1 MKLIDGEPGG
11 WDLPEDNFLP
21 GSSLEP
27 GSSTGR
33 RKFDSDSPRLVAGFV
48 EDHLGDS
55 CGGDNPEIRAFE
67 NIRGEI
73 RILRG
78 NSTPIRAYKVD

>member
-1 MKLIDGEPGG
+1 MKWIDGEPAG
-11 WDLPEDNFLP
+11 WDSPEDNFLP
-21 GSSLEP
+21 GSSSESGP
-27 GSSTGR
+27 STGR
-33 RKFDSDSPRLVAGFV
+33 CKFDSDSPRLVAGLV
-48 EDHLGDS
+48 EYHLGDS